1 MSNIMPNPF
10 LARYPVPSAF
20 SMVQILL
27 LVGDLGDAE
36 KSIRLLQNFVAAIVN
51 LLIGLALQDP
61 IVWGFAVLV
70 IITVIG
76 KALKT
81 NLEPLRC

>member
-1 MSNIMPNPF
+1 
-10 LARYPVPSAF
+10 
-20 SMVQILL
+20 MVQILL

>member
-1 MSNIMPNPF
+1 MPNPF
-10 LARYPVPSAF
+10 LARYPVPSAFF

-70 IITVIG
+70 ISTVIG